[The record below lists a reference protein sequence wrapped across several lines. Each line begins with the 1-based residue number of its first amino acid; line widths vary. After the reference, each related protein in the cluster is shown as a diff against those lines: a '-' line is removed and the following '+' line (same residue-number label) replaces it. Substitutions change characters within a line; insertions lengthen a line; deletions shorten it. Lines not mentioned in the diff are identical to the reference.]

1 MKKNIIYIF
10 QLIITGIL
18 IGLLV
23 STFIYISSQTFKL
36 LKAISEA
43 SLKIFV
49 IVCIIAVALTSS
61 IVMANKRFVGHM
73 GSGIHKLE
81 LYFDED
87 EDYNPVKYL
96 IFLLINSLT
105 AFFQGFTFGTEA
117 PSIFIGASIS
127 KIISKFFKNEDK
139 EIIIASASAGFG
151 VAFLA
156 PFAAFMHMVE
166 EHKKNINIKLILKGI
181 LIISV
186 AWITAYLVFK
196 RHPFGFLN
204 IHKLPFKYV
213 YIPIMISFVCTLVAS
228 LYRLMH
234 KRVGRFSEYG
244 SFMLILTPILGLG
257 FLILTRLKPLFTG
270 SGELLIEEN
279 ILDISLIVLFIMLL
293 ARLIFMFLS
302 ESSYLSGGSVLPLL
316 AIGAIVSNILIIIMD
331 KLGISIFEYRD
342 IIILMG
348 MLTTLGVGAS
358 IPFSAFILGIEFT
371 KSIHILWPLFICLI
385 FSIIFKKMIN
395 LLYYRNKSNKTIFGD
410 NDTV

>member
-36 LKAISEA
+36 LKAISES

-156 PFAAFMHMVE
+156 PFAAFMHMIE

-204 IHKLPFKYV
+204 IHELPFKYV
-213 YIPIMISFVCTLVAS
+213 YIPIMISFVCALVAS

-371 KSIHILWPLFICLI
+371 KSIHVLWPLFICLI